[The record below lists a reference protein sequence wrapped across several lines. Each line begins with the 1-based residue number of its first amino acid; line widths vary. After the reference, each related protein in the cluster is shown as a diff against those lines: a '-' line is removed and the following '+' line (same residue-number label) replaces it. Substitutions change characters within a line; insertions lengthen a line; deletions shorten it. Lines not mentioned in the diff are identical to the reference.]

1 MNSPAARI
9 AHREPGLGTLLLG
22 GGRGLVA
29 LTGLCLALAGGFAI
43 FLAAAGELLP
53 HDAAF
58 LGMSAAELCDAGG
71 CRVVDF
77 MAHDRAAFG
86 GTLVAVG
93 SLYLWLAAVPFRAG
107 RAWAWWTFTLSGIA
121 GFLTFL
127 AYLGYGYL
135 DTWHGVASLALLP
148 VVVAAVAAT
157 RGDIVGDRSIATL
170 LVPARG
176 PAWRSPRGIGRG
188 LILLTGVGMLVAG
201 ATVLGLGSTIVFVPS
216 DLTFIGRSEQDLA
229 AISDR
234 LIPLIAHDRAG
245 FGGGL
250 AVVGLVAVFAAW
262 CAPITRDL
270 WEAIVAAG
278 IAGFGAAIG
287 VHLAVGY
294 LDLGHVGPAFA
305 GAGVLAAGLWL
316 TRPASTAPRWR
327 AG

>member
-148 VVVAAVAAT
+148 VFVAAVAAT

-250 AVVGLVAVFAAW
+250 ASAGVVVGMSVYYGETGRGLRQA
-262 CAPITRDL
+262 L
-270 WEAIVAAG
+270 LLAG
-278 IAGFGAAIG
+278 TAGFGCAIG
-287 VHLAVGY
+287 VHLIVGY
-294 LDLGHVGPAFA
+294 TDFGHLAPAVA
-305 GAGVLAAGLWL
+305 GAALFLAGIWL
-316 TRPASTAPRWR
+316 MR
-327 AG
+327 ARVSARGP